1 LKEHILIH
9 SCCAPCTTAVLE
21 KIKSGSDPDISV
33 FYYNPNISPET
44 EEEKRFIELSR
55 YVEKRYG
62 SGIEVIR
69 GKYDN
74 YEWNQMVDP
83 VSTSGERG
91 FRCKICYYIRLLET
105 FRKATEINATTVT
118 TTLSISPYKNY
129 EWIDEIGMLLSER
142 FDIKWFLEKWD
153 YKRSIE
159 LSKEYGL
166 YRQKYCGCIFSAKE
180 RELRR

>member
-1 LKEHILIH
+1 
-9 SCCAPCTTAVLE
+9 
-21 KIKSGSDPDISV
+21 
-33 FYYNPNISPET
+33 
-44 EEEKRFIELSR
+44 
-55 YVEKRYG
+55 
-62 SGIEVIR
+62 
-69 GKYDN
+69 
-74 YEWNQMVDP
+74 
-83 VSTSGERG
+83 GERG